1 MSQDNIAVAQSFYAA
16 MGRGDIA
23 AGFGV
28 MDENME
34 WIESDNF
41 IYADKSPYIG
51 PNAILNGV
59 FLRFVAEW
67 EGFHPE
73 IDRIVGTGET
83 VVAIGRYVGTYR
95 DTGKAVNAQLAHIFT
110 VRNGK
115 LVRFEQVTDTAQF
128 RDAVTK

>member
-1 MSQDNIAVAQSFYAA
+1 MSQDNIAVSQSFYAA

-95 DTGKAVNAQLAHIFT
+95 ETGKAVNAQLAHIFT

>member
-41 IYADKSPYIG
+41 IYADKSPYVG
-51 PNAILNGV
+51 PNALLNGL
-59 FLRFVAEW
+59 FLRLIGEW
-67 EGFHPE
+67 EGFKAVPE
-73 IDRIVGTGET
+73 KFIGTGDT
-83 VVAIGRYVGTYR
+83 VG
-95 DTGKAVNAQLAHIFT
+95 
-110 VRNGK
+110 
-115 LVRFEQVTDTAQF
+115 
-128 RDAVTK
+128 